1 MRPGTGEKD
10 NADFCVFAGISKG
23 LAEFLHGFGTESVPF
38 VRSIDGNF
46 GGAATFVIENVFVGF
61 GGLPFNLH
69 NQSILDLRQS
79 WVYQGSDLSLLDF
92 TGLAHTLSLGCALLL
107 ARQTG
112 IPLVYGMWPDQ

>member
-1 MRPGTGEKD
+1 MPPSSTYPAAPLRFGRRRRKKRICRLYERGTGEKD

-23 LAEFLHGFGTESVPF
+23 LAEFLHSFGTESVPF

-69 NQSILDLRQS
+69 NQSILDLRPS
-79 WVYQGSDLSLLDF
+79 WVYQGSD
-92 TGLAHTLSLGCALLL
+92 
-107 ARQTG
+107 
-112 IPLVYGMWPDQ
+112 

>member
-1 MRPGTGEKD
+1 
-10 NADFCVFAGISKG
+10 
-23 LAEFLHGFGTESVPF
+23 

-69 NQSILDLRQS
+69 NQSILDLRPT
-79 WVYQGSDLSLLDF
+79 WVYQDSDKSLLDF
-92 TGLAHTLSLGCALLL
+92 TGLTHTLSVGCALLL

-112 IPLVYGMWPDQ
+112 IPLVYGMWPYQLKQQESRTLPVLR